1 MGRPRTK
8 GMVEAR
14 EAVVVIVGA
23 KAAVYDQ
30 VEVTHNK
37 TGQRVMINKDY
48 PREEAVEGMPY
59 AFKPGEKVRRD
70 HPAVGACPGAFRE
83 IDSEEVAVA

>member
-30 VEVTHNK
+30 IEVIHNK
-37 TGQRVMINKDY
+37 TGQKVRMDKDH
-48 PREEAVEGMPY
+48 PREEAVEGIPY

-70 HPAVGACPGAFRE
+70 HPAVQTSPGSFRE
-83 IDSEEVAVA
+83 VDEEAAVA